1 MGAGAFVSG
10 AMSVGALTGRLV
22 VVTRPRDRAGPLV
35 AALEAEG
42 AEVVLFPTIE
52 VVAPENAAPMAAAAA
67 RLAEYDWVVFTSVY
81 AVRAVREA
89 ASPVAAKAVRV
100 GCVGEA
106 TAAEAEQAG
115 FVPTLVPE
123 GHTAEG
129 LARGLVAGGV
139 GPGTRVLF
147 PRAADA
153 REELPRIL
161 REAGAAVDEV
171 VAYRKV
177 AVGGPPDA
185 TVDARLAGREV
196 ALTFTSPS
204 TVRNFVRSWGGSV
217 AGARVV
223 VIGPTT
229 AEAAEA
235 AGMEVSAVAEESTT
249 AGLVRAVIHAFE
261 SADRNDDSRN
271 DGAGAAGG

>member
-1 MGAGAFVSG
+1 MSAGP
-10 AMSVGALTGRLV
+10 LKGRLV
-22 VVTRPRDRAGPLV
+22 VVTRPVDRAGTLV

-52 VVAPENAAPMAAAAA
+52 VVAPENSAQLADAAA
-67 RLAEYDWVVFTSVY
+67 RVAEYDWVVFTSVY
-81 AVRAVREA
+81 AVRALRDA
-89 ASPVAAKAVRV
+89 ASPVAAKAPRV

-115 FVPTLVPE
+115 FVPTVTPE
-123 GHTAEG
+123 GQTAAD
-129 LARGLVAGGV
+129 LARTLVAAGV
-139 GPGTRVLF
+139 GPGSRILF
-147 PRAADA
+147 PKAADA

-161 REAGAAVDEV
+161 RDGGAVVDEV

-185 TVDARLAGREV
+185 TVEALLAGREV
-196 ALTFTSPS
+196 TLTFTAPS
-204 TVRNFVRSWGGSV
+204 TVRNFVRSWGGPV
-217 AGARVV
+217 GAARVV

-229 AEAAEA
+229 AAAAEA
-235 AGMEVSAVAEESTT
+235 AGMRVSAVAEESTT

-261 SADRNDDSRN
+261 PENQSDDTGNDD
-271 DGAGAAGG
+271 G